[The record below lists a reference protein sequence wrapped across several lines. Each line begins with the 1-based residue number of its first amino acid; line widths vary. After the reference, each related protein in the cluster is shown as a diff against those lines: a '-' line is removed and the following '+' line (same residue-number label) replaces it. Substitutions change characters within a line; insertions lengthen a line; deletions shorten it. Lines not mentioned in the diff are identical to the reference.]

1 MKTIWL
7 LVSAIILLLILLYCL
22 CKPTKKDTT
31 RTKLD
36 DTDDIIQPPST
47 EEDLEG
53 DSLAYRVKN
62 LTNEGINNKTPRVPS
77 PIPLLRF
84 SQQLSTGDISNVECN
99 YIEKNIDDYRENES
113 QIGIEGSQESYLK
126 SMNM

>member
-7 LVSAIILLLILLYCL
+7 LVSAIVFLFILLYCL
-22 CKPTKKDTT
+22 CKPAKTDTT
-31 RTKLD
+31 LVKID
-36 DTDDIIQPPST
+36 DTDDIIQTPSIK
-47 EEDLEG
+47 EDLEE

-62 LTNEGINNKTPRVPS
+62 LTNEGLNNKTPRAPS

-84 SQQLSTGDISNVECN
+84 SQKLSTGDISNAECN
-99 YIEKNIDDYRENES
+99 HIEKKIDDYRENES